1 MDDDSRLSW
10 LIVIALLLCAAFF
23 AVSETALAS
32 VSRNRMKLFAD
43 RGDSRAKKALNLIN
57 NFDSTISTLLICTNI
72 THLSM
77 ATIVTTTVTKKW
89 GVAAVPVSTIIT
101 TIVCYF
107 AGEMLPKS
115 IAKKRSEEFSLMC
128 AGPISFFAVVFK
140 PLAKLLS
147 MIGDAFASATKGEA
161 EVSVTEDE
169 LYDIIEDMAEEGSID
184 ETQEDII
191 SSTIQFSGQ
200 TVDSILTPRVQVV
213 AINISDPP
221 EKVFEMIKSQTH
233 SRLPVYEGS
242 IDNIIGMLQ
251 IRNYLG
257 EYVKSGE
264 LPAIRPLLS
273 KVYYA
278 PESAQ
283 LDDLLESMSKNKT
296 TMAIITDRFG
306 GTLGIVSIEDI
317 LEEIVGEI
325 ADEEDFLR
333 EKARKAKEQKDAQRD
348 AARTYLVKPK
358 NEEEEGEKS

>member
-1 MDDDSRLSW
+1 MSW
-10 LIVIALLLCAAFF
+10 IVVAILLLCAAFF
-23 AVSETALAS
+23 AISETALAS

-43 RGDSRAKKALNLIN
+43 RGDSRAKKALNLLN
-57 NFDSTISTLLICTNI
+57 NFESTISTLLVCTNI

-77 ATIVTTTVTKKW
+77 ATIVTTTVTKRW
-89 GVAAVPVSTIIT
+89 GVGAVPLSTIIT

-115 IAKKRSEEFSLMC
+115 IAKKRSEEFALMC
-128 AGPISFFAVVFK
+128 AGTISFLAVVFK
-140 PLAKLLS
+140 PVAGLLS
-147 MIGDAFASATKGEA
+147 VIGEAFASASKGEA

-169 LYDIIEDMAEEGSID
+169 LYDIIEDMVEEGSID

-213 AINISDPP
+213 AINIADPP
-221 EKVFEMIKSQTH
+221 EKVLEMVKSQTH

-251 IRNYLG
+251 IRNYLN
-257 EYVKSGE
+257 EYVKTGR

-278 PESAQ
+278 PENAQ
-283 LDDLLESMSKNKT
+283 LDDLLESMSRNKT

-325 ADEEDFLR
+325 ADEEDYLR
-333 EKARKAKEQKDAQRD
+333 ERARKVKEKKDAEKN
-348 AARTYLVKPK
+348 AARTYLVEPK
-358 NEEEEGEKS
+358 NEEAEVTQQ

>member
-1 MDDDSRLSW
+1 M
-10 LIVIALLLCAAFF
+10 
-23 AVSETALAS
+23 
-32 VSRNRMKLFAD
+32 
-43 RGDSRAKKALNLIN
+43 
-57 NFDSTISTLLICTNI
+57 
-72 THLSM
+72 
-77 ATIVTTTVTKKW
+77 
-89 GVAAVPVSTIIT
+89 
-101 TIVCYF
+101 
-107 AGEMLPKS
+107 
-115 IAKKRSEEFSLMC
+115 
-128 AGPISFFAVVFK
+128 
-140 PLAKLLS
+140 
-147 MIGDAFASATKGEA
+147 
-161 EVSVTEDE
+161 
-169 LYDIIEDMAEEGSID
+169 
-184 ETQEDII
+184 
-191 SSTIQFSGQ
+191 
-200 TVDSILTPRVQVV
+200 DSILTPRVQVV

-358 NEEEEGEKS
+358 NEEEEGVKS

>member
-10 LIVIALLLCAAFF
+10 IAVIILLLCAAFF
-23 AVSETALAS
+23 AIAETALAS

-43 RGDSRAKKALNLIN
+43 RGDSRAKKALNLIS

-72 THLSM
+72 IHLSM
-77 ATIVTTTVTKKW
+77 ATIVTTTVTKRW
-89 GVAAVPVSTIIT
+89 GVAAVPLSTIIT

-128 AGPISFFAVVFK
+128 AGPISFFSVVFR
-140 PLAKLLS
+140 PAAKLLS
-147 MIGDAFASATKGEA
+147 MIGDAFASISKGET

-169 LYDIIEDMAEEGSID
+169 LYDIIEDMAQDGSID

-213 AINISDPP
+213 AIDISDAP
-221 EKVFEMIKSQTH
+221 EKVLELVKSQTH

-251 IRNYLG
+251 IRNYLNAYIKTG
-257 EYVKSGE
+257 S
-264 LPAIRPLLS
+264 LPDIRPLLS

-278 PESAQ
+278 PEDAQ
-283 LDDLLESMSKNKT
+283 LDDLLESMSKNRT

-325 ADEEDFLR
+325 ADEEDYLR
-333 EKARKAKEQKDAQRD
+333 EKARKVKEEKDAEKN
-348 AARTYLVKPK
+348 AARTYLVEPRG
-358 NEEEEGEKS
+358 EEEEVEKV